1 MVSAIPVRPIDDY
14 LKPKKNAFL
23 LSIIISVAVPCNKG
37 CQSAEAFYAGMVHW
51 PAVGHFPGFAMT
63 SSGSI
68 VSRETCLARD
78 TSDPLG
84 ASRDRFVIRQGLIYL
99 DGNSLGPMPR
109 AAAGVLSRTIEQEW
123 GQDLIKSWNS
133 AGWFEMP
140 LRLGD
145 RIGALTGAAPGRP
158 WFATPPRSISTRPFT
173 AALGLRPDRH
183 VVIAEAASFP
193 TDLYIIEG
201 AMASAGRPMQRR
213 LIGADGPSV
222 EALLD
227 EKVAVVVLSHVDYRT
242 GALLDVAAITEQ
254 VHKAGALVVWDLCH
268 SAGVIEFGF
277 DRHAIDF
284 AVGCTYKYLNGGPGS
299 PAFISVAKAHQ
310 AAARHPLS
318 GWWGHAAPFAFDR
331 DFQPDAG
338 IKRFLCGTPP
348 IISLRGVD
356 AALDALEGVEVA
368 ALRKKSLALT
378 ELFMGAWSARCCPVS
393 TSSLSRAR
401 AARQSGRDRFR
412 QRLFGGAGDDRT
424 RRGRRFSSARH
435 HAFWFRAALSAIPG
449 CLGCRRNTCRVHPY
463 RGVA

>member
-1 MVSAIPVRPIDDY
+1 M
-14 LKPKKNAFL
+14 
-23 LSIIISVAVPCNKG
+23 IS
-37 CQSAEAFYAGMVHW
+37 
-51 PAVGHFPGFAMT
+51 PANLA
-63 SSGSI
+63 
-68 VSRETCLARD
+68 SRDACVARD
-78 TSDPLG
+78 ASDPIG
-84 ASRDRFVIRQGLIYL
+84 ALRDRFVIPDGVIYL

-109 AAAGVLSRTIEQEW
+109 AAASSFGRTIEQEW

-133 AGWFEMP
+133 AGWFDMP

-145 RIGALTGAAPGRP
+145 RVGALIGAAPGQ
-158 WFATPPRSISTRPFT
+158 TVVCDTTSINLYKAVH
-173 AALGLRPDRH
+173 AAMGLRPDRD

-213 LIGADGPSV
+213 LVGADAPSI

-227 EKVAVVVLSHVDYRT
+227 QRVAVVVLSQVDYRT

-254 VHKAGALVVWDLCH
+254 VHEAGALIVWDLCH
-268 SAGVIEFGF
+268 SAGVVEIAF

-299 PAFISVAKAHQ
+299 PAFVSVAAAHQ

-331 DFQPDAG
+331 DFRPDAG
-338 IKRFLCGTPP
+338 IRRFLCGTPP

-368 ALRKKSLALT
+368 ALREKSLALT
-378 ELFMGAWSARCCPVS
+378 ELFIARVTALLPDLDIV
-393 TSSLSRAR
+393 TPRQPSLRGSQVAIAFDNGYSVVQAMIERGVIGDFRAPDIMR
-401 AARQSGRDRFR
+401 FGFAPLYLRFR
-412 QRLFGGAGDDRT
+412 DIWDAAEILAGCICAEVWREPRYSQRFAVT
-424 RRGRRFSSARH
+424 
-435 HAFWFRAALSAIPG
+435 
-449 CLGCRRNTCRVHPY
+449 
-463 RGVA
+463 